1 MHRQRRFDSPIH
13 ETLAIGLC
21 LAFVGGFLDAY
32 TYFLRGGVF
41 ANAQTGNL
49 VLLGIEFAEK
59 NFLGAFYYLIP
70 VGAFFAGVLIT
81 ELLKNRF
88 TATAFLEWQHIV
100 LLAEILLLCAV
111 GFLPAE
117 TPDAIINVTV
127 SFICSLQVNSFRAT
141 RGLPYASTM
150 CTGNLRSA
158 AEQCYRFLSGDRPAG
173 RNMARYLMI
182 IFAFCIGAAGGAF
195 LSRIWGTFS
204 ILLCCAVLGIVFLA
218 MLFGGAV
225 AAPTRG
231 E

>member
-1 MHRQRRFDSPIH
+1 MRRKSRFDIPIH

-49 VLLGIEFAEK
+49 VLLGIDLAQK

-88 TATAFLEWQHIV
+88 NTTAFIEWQHVV
-100 LLAEILLLCAV
+100 LLAEILLLCVV
-111 GFLPAE
+111 GFLPE
-117 TPDAIINVTV
+117 GIPDAIVNVTI

-158 AEQCYRFLSGDRPAG
+158 AQQCYRFLCGERAAG
-173 RNMARYLMI
+173 RNMARYLVI
-182 IFAFCIGAAGGAF
+182 ILAFCAGAACGAF
-195 LSRIWGTFS
+195 LSRIFGTFS
-204 ILLCCAVLGIVFLA
+204 ILLCCLILGAVFLA
-218 MLFGGAV
+218 MLFGGAKG
-225 AAPTRG
+225 AASREG
-231 E
+231 